1 MPLPMIQIF
10 TSNRSSPLAVTPAVH
25 GGIDE
30 AELRALGLE
39 RTEVIDFS
47 ANQSPLAV
55 SPRIRAAV
63 AGAVLEA
70 YPDRDAR
77 GFAGAVAI
85 RHGVDPAQVVVGNGS
100 TELIR
105 LLAQIIL
112 REGDV
117 ALSLA
122 PSFGEYE
129 VASVI
134 ARASFIEHRLSL
146 EKGTFIYREDA
157 FVRALEQFLPK
168 LCWLCSPNN
177 PTGTAVPPQAI
188 EELVACFPGTVFVL
202 DEAYCD
208 LLEYPQWTATTL
220 ARGNLVVLRSMTK
233 AWGLAGLRLGYALAH
248 DSMAAA
254 LRAAKPPWSVNACA
268 QAAGEAVLDDPAA
281 YYEAVR
287 LLRSGRD
294 DLVSGLWAQGWT
306 VLPSDAGFFLVRV
319 RDAALV
325 RRRLLEQGCL
335 VRDCSSFGLSQYIRI
350 SPRLP
355 AQNQLLLAAFAKLE
369 ELRPDGE
376 PR

>member
-1 MPLPMIQIF
+1 VLSLMIRTSTPTRPHPLVV
-10 TSNRSSPLAVTPAVH
+10 APAVH

-30 AELRALGLE
+30 AELQAFGLE
-39 RTEVIDFS
+39 RTGVIDFS

-55 SPRIRAAV
+55 SPRTRAAV
-63 AGAVLEA
+63 ASAVLEA

-77 GFAGAVAI
+77 DFASAVAL

-129 VASVI
+129 AASVI
-134 ARASFIEHRLSL
+134 ARASFIEHRLLL
-146 EKGTFIYREDA
+146 EKDTFVYREDM

-177 PTGTAVPPQAI
+177 PTGTTIPSQAI
-188 EELVACFPGTVFVL
+188 ERLVIRFPGTVFVL

-208 LLEYPQWTATTL
+208 LLQNPQWTAATL
-220 ARGNLVVLRSMTK
+220 ARRNLVVLRSMTK

-268 QAAGEAVLDDPAA
+268 QAAGEVVLEDSAA
-281 YYEAVR
+281 YYETVR

-294 DLVSGLWAQGWT
+294 DLGSGLRAKGWT
-306 VLPSDAGFFLVRV
+306 VLPSEAGFFLVRV
-319 RDAALV
+319 GDAALV

-355 AQNQLLLAAFAKLE
+355 AQNQILLAAFARLE
-369 ELRPDGE
+369 ELRPDEE